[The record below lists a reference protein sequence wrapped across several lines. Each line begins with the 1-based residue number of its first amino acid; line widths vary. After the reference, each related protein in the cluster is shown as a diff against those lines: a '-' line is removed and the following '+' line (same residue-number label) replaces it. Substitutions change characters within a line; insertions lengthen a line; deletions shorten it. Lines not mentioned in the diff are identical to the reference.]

1 MEQEQKQKQLH
12 IFFFPMMAQGHM
24 IPTLDMA
31 KLFSSTTTTSVKSTI
46 ITTPLNAHTFSTSIH
61 SSRLDLQILEF
72 PSAAAG
78 LPEGVEN
85 VNHCTSEEM
94 VIRFYLATALLQEPL
109 ERLLGELRPDCL
121 VADIFFP
128 WATHAASRFGI
139 PRLMFHGTGF
149 FALCAME
156 SMRMYKPFK
165 EVESDSEP
173 FVLPNLPH
181 EIKLLRTQ
189 IAQHELEDTTND
201 LTEFLNQVKNSDLES
216 YGVIVNSFLELEPD
230 YANHY
235 RNVLKRKA
243 WHIGPLSFCTKDIN
257 DKEVRGKKSAI
268 DEHECLKWLDSQKL
282 NSVIY
287 VCFGSVVDI
296 SVAQL
301 YEIAIGLEAS
311 DQPFI
316 WVVRRSRNED
326 ENMWLPDGFEERT
339 KGRGLIIRGWAPQVL
354 ILYHRAVGGFFTHCG
369 WNSILEGV
377 CAGVPMVT
385 RPVFADQFYNE
396 KLVTEVLRIG
406 VSVGVKESNRV
417 SCETIRR
424 EVVENSVKRLMV
436 EEEGEEMRRRA
447 KGLKVKAKQAIE
459 EGGSSYNDL
468 SALIEEL
475 SSLYMR
481 SRELK

>member
-1 MEQEQKQKQLH
+1 MEQEQKQKQLR

-31 KLFSSTTTTSVKSTI
+31 ILFSSTTTVKSTI
-46 ITTPLNAHTFSTSIH
+46 ITTPLNAHTFSTSIR
-61 SSRLDLQILEF
+61 SSQLDLQILEF

-94 VIRFYLATALLQEPL
+94 VIRFFLATALLQEPL
-109 ERLLGELRPDCL
+109 ERLLGELMPDCL
-121 VADIFFP
+121 VADMFFP

-139 PRLMFHGTGF
+139 PRLVFHGTGF

-181 EIKLLRTQ
+181 AIKLLRTQ
-189 IAQHELEDTTND
+189 IAQHELEETTND
-201 LTEFLNQVKNSDLES
+201 FTELLNQVKNSDLEC
-216 YGVIVNSFLELEPD
+216 YGVIMNSFLELEPD

-243 WHIGPLSFCTKDIN
+243 WHIGPLSLCNKDIK
-257 DKEVRGKKSAI
+257 DEVVIGKKSAI

-287 VCFGSVVDI
+287 VCFGSMVDI
-296 SVAQL
+296 SAAQL
-301 YEIAIGLEAS
+301 YEIAMGLEAS
-311 DQPFI
+311 DQLFI
-316 WVVRRSRNED
+316 WVVRRSKNED
-326 ENMWLPDGFEERT
+326 ENMWLPNGFEERT

-354 ILYHRAVGGFFTHCG
+354 ILDHRAIGGFFTHCG

-396 KLVTEVLRIG
+396 KLVTDVLRIG

-417 SCETIRR
+417 SCEKIRR

-436 EEEGEEMRRRA
+436 EEEGEEIRKRA
-447 KGLKVKAKQAIE
+447 MGLKVKAKQAIE

-475 SSLYMR
+475 SSLDMR

>member
-1 MEQEQKQKQLH
+1 MEQQQKQKQLH
-12 IFFFPMMAQGHM
+12 IFFFPMMARGHM

-31 KLFSSTTTTSVKSTI
+31 KLFSSTTSAAVKSTI
-46 ITTPLNAHTFSTSIH
+46 ITTPLNASAFSTSIR
-61 SSRLDLQILEF
+61 SSQLDLQILEF

-85 VNHCTSEEM
+85 VDHCTSHEM
-94 VIRFYLATALLQEPL
+94 VISFFMATALLQEPL

-121 VADIFFP
+121 VADMFFP
-128 WATHAASRFGI
+128 WATCAASRFGI
-139 PRLMFHGTGF
+139 PRLVFHGTSF
-149 FALCAME
+149 FALCASA

-165 EVESDSEP
+165 DVESDSEP

-189 IAQHELEDTTND
+189 IARNEREETND
-201 LTEFLNQVKNSDLES
+201 DFTELLNQVKDSDLES
-216 YGVIVNSFLELEPD
+216 YGVIMNSFLELEPD
-230 YANHY
+230 YVNHY
-235 RNVLKRKA
+235 RNVLKRRA
-243 WHIGPLSFCTKDIN
+243 WHIGPLSLCNKDIE
-257 DKEVRGKKSAI
+257 DKVRGKKAAI

-287 VCFGSVVDI
+287 VCFGSVADI
-296 SVAQL
+296 SAAQL
-301 YEIAIGLEAS
+301 YEIAMGLEAS

-316 WVVRRSRNED
+316 WVVRRSRNEGED
-326 ENMWLPDGFEERT
+326 NMWLPNGFEERT
-339 KGRGLIIRGWAPQVL
+339 KGWGLIIRGWAPQVL
-354 ILYHRAVGGFFTHCG
+354 ILDHRAVGGFMTHCG
-369 WNSILEGV
+369 WNSTLEGV

-385 RPVFADQFYNE
+385 WPVFAEQFYNE

-406 VSVGVKESNRV
+406 VSVGVKEWNRM
-417 SCETIRR
+417 SCEGIRR
-424 EVVENSVKRLMV
+424 EVVEKSVKKILV
-436 EEEGEEMRRRA
+436 EEEGKEMRRRA
-447 KGLKVKAKQAIE
+447 KELKVKAKQAIE

-475 SSLYMR
+475 SSLDMR

>member
-24 IPTLDMA
+24 IPILEMA
-31 KLFSSTTTTSVKSTI
+31 KLFSSTTTVKSTI
-46 ITTPLNAHTFSTSIH
+46 ITTPLNAHTFSTSIR
-61 SSRLDLQILEF
+61 SSQLDLQILEF

-85 VNHCTSEEM
+85 VNHCTSDEM
-94 VIRFYLATALLQEPL
+94 VIRFFLATTLLQEPL

-121 VADIFFP
+121 VADMFFP

-139 PRLMFHGTGF
+139 PRLVFHGIGF
-149 FALCAME
+149 FAICASE

-189 IAQHELEDTTND
+189 IAQDERDETKDDFTEL
-201 LTEFLNQVKNSDLES
+201 LNQVKNSDLES

-230 YANHY
+230 YVNHY

-243 WHIGPLSFCTKDIN
+243 WHIGPLSLCNKDIE
-257 DKEVRGKKSAI
+257 DEEVRGKKSAI

-287 VCFGSVVDI
+287 VCFGSVVNI
-296 SVAQL
+296 SAAQL
-301 YEIAIGLEAS
+301 YEIAMGLEAS

-316 WVVRRSRNED
+316 WVVRRSKNGD

-339 KGRGLIIRGWAPQVL
+339 KGQGLIIRGWAPQVL
-354 ILYHRAVGGFFTHCG
+354 ILNHRAVGGFFTHCG
-369 WNSILEGV
+369 WNSTLEGV

-406 VSVGVKESNRV
+406 VSVGAKELNRV

-475 SSLYMR
+475 SSLDIC